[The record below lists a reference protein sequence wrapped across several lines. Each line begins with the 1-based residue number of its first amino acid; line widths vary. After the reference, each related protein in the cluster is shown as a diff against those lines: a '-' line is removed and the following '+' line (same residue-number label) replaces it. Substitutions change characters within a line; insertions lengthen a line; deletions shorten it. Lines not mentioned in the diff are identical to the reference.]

1 MSVTDAA
8 QAPNEAEAAKRR
20 RRKNIT
26 RIVQA
31 AISVVVVVAMFGLVI
46 PKIANYS
53 SVWKIFTQLTW
64 LELTGL
70 VVATIFNLITY
81 WLQMM
86 AAMPGLTWGQAAVNN
101 QTTTTIA
108 NILPGG
114 GAIAVGLA
122 VAIFRSWGFSG
133 SAITLEITLTGIWN
147 SFLKLGLP
155 IIALVCVAVTG
166 GASAALVTP
175 AVVGLII
182 LAGCVAAFA
191 LMLSRKRFARSL
203 GQAIGRF
210 WSWMKGLFH
219 KPPVTGWGDRAVRF
233 RHDTIA
239 LLGRRWIPLTLT
251 TIVSHL
257 ALYFVL
263 LLALRDVGVS
273 EREISWAQILAVFAF
288 GRLITA
294 LPITPGGLGLVE
306 AAYIAALIAIGKSH
320 ADVPLPEFK
329 AQVAAAVLLFRTLTF
344 GIQIPLGG
352 FTYIIW
358 RAKKSWRKAPPD
370 HPEAVGSA
378 GTEIGA
384 QPVPG

>member
-1 MSVTDAA
+1 MSVADAA
-8 QAPNEAEAAKRR
+8 QAPDEAVAAKKRR
-20 RRKNIT
+20 RKRIT
-26 RIVQA
+26 RIIQGS
-31 AISVVVVVAMFGLVI
+31 ISFIVVVAIFGLVI

-53 SVWKIFTQLTW
+53 SVWRVFTELTW
-64 LELTGL
+64 LELAGL
-70 VVATIFNLITY
+70 VLATVFNLITY

-122 VAIFRSWGFSG
+122 VAIFRSWGFSA

-147 SFLKLGLP
+147 SFMKLGLP
-155 IIALVCVAVTG
+155 IIALACVAITG
-166 GASAALVTP
+166 GASAALITP
-175 AVVGLII
+175 AIVGLII

-191 LMLSRKRFARSL
+191 LMLSRKRFARGL
-203 GQAIGRF
+203 GSSIGRF
-210 WSWMKGLFH
+210 WSWIRGLFH
-219 KPPVTGWGDRAVRF
+219 KPPATDWGDRAVRF

-251 TIVSHL
+251 TVVSHL
-257 ALYFVL
+257 ALYLVL

-273 EREISWAQILAVFAF
+273 GEEISWAQILAVFAF

-306 AAYIAALIAIGKSH
+306 AAYITAFIAIGKSH

-358 RAKKSWRKAPPD
+358 RAKKSWRRPPPD
-370 HPEAVGSA
+370 SQPAAGPAAEA
-378 GTEIGA
+378 IGA